1 MICGYFDDEAQP
13 VISVQV
19 TGPHGTLQIILTV
32 DTGFDGDI
40 CIPVYTAVSLGLPLG
55 GFNFIQLADGNIKKE
70 LYFHGQCQIGNLPL
84 RDVDVYITE
93 LEDGLIGAGM
103 FQNMRLEI
111 DYGQQTVS
119 LVPSQTETE

>member
-1 MICGYFDDEAQP
+1 MICGYFDEESQP

-19 TGPHGTLQIILTV
+19 TGHYGTLQVILTV

-40 CIPVYTAVSLGLPLG
+40 CLPASTAVSLGLSLG
-55 GFNFIQLADGNIKKE
+55 GYRFVQLADGSINKG
-70 LYFHGQCQIGNLPL
+70 LYFRGQCQVSDLPV
-84 RDVDVYITE
+84 RDVNVYITE